1 MNALVHLV
9 AAVALVSWAT
19 TTFAAADDDG
29 PMLADAGGLSLPTY
43 GLQAIN
49 AAHGGAASHVE
60 LAGLRIDDREQAD
73 GIGIVRD
80 GGRTRIALE
89 TLLETLGFTAR
100 RDGPDAR
107 VDTPLGTARIGLGDC
122 LRQAGGHFCAID
134 RVAAAMALDIA
145 FDAAEFSVRVRTA
158 WPRDAATIPAG
169 DGLPADIAAPRASF
183 SYART
188 SVDYRHGNGSDGFLG
203 SGEFG
208 GGLGDGYWR
217 SAWFDDGTGRRG
229 LYDYAWIT
237 QHGNTRALV
246 GHQVMG
252 LDPLL
257 PSFDLLGAQ
266 GVWTNAPQSIFA
278 DTLGSRRLVSE
289 RVMPER
295 ALHGEGPPGGRA
307 ELRIGGVLVDSTV
320 IPLSGRYTLDAPGPR
335 NDPLAVV
342 QVLLYER
349 AFDSVPVRVEDRSF
363 QTGDRLLA
371 DGAVVQFA
379 GLGVQGNP
387 LGDSTLRNRLDDRGA
402 GFWQVRYGVGS
413 ALTLEA
419 AVQQSEEGRYAIGG
433 AHVGLGGFGTLSA
446 LVGRNDNGDG
456 ALRVQTEGQR
466 RQWFWRGY
474 LQDEDARYRYPDADL
489 AGERSL
495 RYAETGW
502 IGRRWMLSV
511 IGREEQDLAT
521 GRTID
526 YIKPALSVQPI
537 DTLSLS
543 VRPDSDG
550 DYGWLA
556 RWTPTPRLYLN
567 AYRDADR
574 DQLEAQWTLPRDTRV
589 VAGWVNEEAFGQRHS
604 LVGYRDRAGARN
616 WHYGAGVLEA
626 DHAFGWLLEAGT
638 ELGSGSTLSAQ
649 ALDDPL
655 VRNSGGGGMTMWVN
669 LTIDLVNTGSGFTRA
684 AWRADYSV
692 RGAVAGRLVLPP
704 TRAGET
710 LGGIPVRV
718 DGNVRA
724 TTDAHGRFHVGD
736 LEPGVHQVEL
746 DDENLPLDFTPARRS
761 TRVEVAA
768 GRATSVRFALEARVG
783 LARRALGP
791 DGKAR
796 AGIVVRLLDADGREL
811 ARQASDAW
819 GFYRF
824 SELLPGRYRL
834 LADGTSA
841 AATRTV
847 DLVDQHVFDQDLVVS
862 P

>member
-1 MNALVHLV
+1 MNALARLV
-9 AAVALVSWAT
+9 AALALVSWSAT
-19 TTFAAADDDG
+19 TSAADDG
-29 PMLADAGGLSLPTY
+29 PLLAEAGALSLPTY
-43 GLQAIN
+43 GLQAIT
-49 AAHGGAASHVE
+49 AAHDGAARRVE
-60 LAGLRIDDREQAD
+60 LAGLRIDGREQAE

-80 GGRTRIALE
+80 GERTRIALE
-89 TLLETLGFTAR
+89 TLLDVLGFGAR
-100 RDGPDAR
+100 RDGADAR
-107 VDTPLGTARIGLGDC
+107 VDTPLGTARIRLGDC
-122 LRQAGGHFCAID
+122 LSQAGGHFCAID
-134 RVAAAMALDIA
+134 RLAADMALDIV
-145 FDAAEFSVRVRTA
+145 FEAAEYSVRVRTA
-158 WPRDAATIPAG
+158 WPRDAVAAAAG
-169 DGLPADIAAPRASF
+169 SDVPADIAAPRASF

-188 SVDYRHGNGSDGFLG
+188 SLDYRHGNGDDGFLG

-237 QHGNTRALV
+237 QRGNTRALV

-266 GVWTNAPQSIFA
+266 GVWTNAPQAIFA

-289 RVMPER
+289 RVLPER
-295 ALHGEGPPGGRA
+295 ALHGDGPPGGRA
-307 ELRIGGVLVDSTV
+307 ELRIDGVLVDSTV
-320 IPLSGRYTLDAPGPR
+320 IPLSGRYVLDGPGPR

-342 QVLLYER
+342 QVHLYER
-349 AFDSVPVRVEDRSF
+349 AFDSVPLRVEDRSF

-371 DGAVVQFA
+371 DGAIVQFA

-387 LGDSTLRNRLDDRGA
+387 LGDSTLRNRLDGHGA
-402 GFWQVRYGVGS
+402 GFWQARYGIAP

-419 AVQQSEEGRYAIGG
+419 AVQHSEEGGYAIGG

-474 LQDEDARYRYPDADL
+474 LQDEDAGYRYADAN
-489 AGERSL
+489 GERSL

-502 IGRRWMLSV
+502 IGHRWMLSV
-511 IGREEQDLAT
+511 IGRQEQDLAT
-521 GRTID
+521 GRTLEFV
-526 YIKPALSVQPI
+526 KPALSVQPI

-556 RWTPTPRLYLN
+556 RWTPTPRLYVN

-574 DQLEAQWTLPRDTRV
+574 DQLEAQWSLPRDTRV
-589 VAGWVNEEAFGQRHS
+589 VAGWVNEETLGQRHS

-638 ELGSGSTLSAQ
+638 ELSAGSTLSAQ

-684 AWRADYSV
+684 AWRADYSSK
-692 RGAVAGRLVLPP
+692 GAVAGRLVLPP
-704 TRAGET
+704 ARTGESLAGV
-710 LGGIPVRV
+710 PVRI
-718 DGNVRA
+718 DGSVRA
-724 TTDAHGRFHVGD
+724 TTDAQGRFHVGD
-736 LEPGVHQVEL
+736 LDAGVHEVAL
-746 DDENLPLDFTPARRS
+746 DDENLPLDFTPARRVV
-761 TRVEVAA
+761 RVEVGA
-768 GRATSVRFALEARVG
+768 GRATSVRFALESRIG
-783 LARRALGP
+783 LAGRALGL

-796 AGIVVRLLDADGREL
+796 AGVVVRLLDADGHEL
-811 ARQASDAW
+811 ARQASDTW

-834 LADGTSA
+834 TTDGTPTP
-841 AATRTV
+841 ATRTV
-847 DLVDQHVFDQDLVVS
+847 DLVDQHVFDQDLVV
-862 P
+862 PP